1 LLSGHSLSHSCLYT
15 QTHIKPSPRLRWS
28 LILAQEPRVS
38 MSSVS
43 SVSGQPPALIRVLAS
58 SVAIADKAGDIVRNI
73 FSAGQ
78 LGIVEKTGAD
88 DLQTQADRSAQD
100 CILASL
106 FTQYPDLKV
115 VGEEGE
121 LEMSSVD
128 KNMVVRDVDQS
139 ALKLP
144 CPAEWQGAGMGD
156 LTVWVDPLDGT
167 KEYTQG
173 LLDHVTVLIGIAVG
187 SKAVAGVI
195 HQPYYNYKTE
205 GAPVGRTFYG
215 LVGAGVHGLT
225 RVLPPVD
232 QRIVTTT
239 RSHGTGLVQDA
250 LDILKPDQVLKVGG
264 AGHKVL
270 LLMEGQAS
278 AYVFPSPG
286 CKKWDTCAPE
296 AILHAMGGKLT
307 DIHGDDYE
315 YHSEVQHQNM
325 EGVLATARSDIH
337 ALYVAELPQSLK
349 EQVKHSLKKKK

>member
-1 LLSGHSLSHSCLYT
+1 
-15 QTHIKPSPRLRWS
+15 
-28 LILAQEPRVS
+28 
-38 MSSVS
+38 MS
-43 SVSGQPPALIRVLAS
+43 SVSGQPPALVRVLAS

-106 FTQYPDLKV
+106 FTQYPELKV

-121 LEMSSVD
+121 LNMSTVD
-128 KNMVVRDVDQS
+128 KSMVVRDVDQT
-139 ALKLP
+139 ALKLS
-144 CPAEWQGAGMGD
+144 CPAEWQGAAMGD

-195 HQPYYNYKTE
+195 HQPYYNYKQD
-205 GAPVGRTFYG
+205 GATVGRTFYG
-215 LVGAGVHGLT
+215 LIGSGVYGLK
-225 RVLPPVD
+225 RVLPPSD
-232 QRIVTTT
+232 QRIVATT

-307 DIHGDDYE
+307 DIHGSEYE
-315 YHSEVQHQNM
+315 YHGDVEHQNM
-325 EGVLATARSDIH
+325 EGVLATARSQDH
-337 ALYVAELPQSLK
+337 AIYVGELPQALK
-349 EQVKHSLKKKK
+349 EQVKHSLRKKK